1 MKIHSSILCLFS
13 VVSALLCGCSTNYLS
28 QPSSDLKVSTIGIL
42 RPDIEVGEKIEA
54 TATVSRICYMFISGP
69 SKFAEGVNYGDSYNC
84 YPVEDSFWGNTIAE
98 AKAAAAYRACVE
110 NKADLIICPRY
121 YIIVDNYPL
130 YKKVS
135 AKVFG
140 YKGVLKGVHIPKAKQ
155 SVVQPVQIV
164 NPLKIADPIEIDKP
178 VKVTQPPLQVSLSPV
193 QLMQPI
199 EVITKNT
206 QVDTS
211 SARASAP

>member
-1 MKIHSSILCLFS
+1 MKIRSSILCFS
-13 VVSALLCGCSTNYLS
+13 GIISALLCGCSTNYLS

-42 RPDIEVGEKIEA
+42 RPDIEIGEKIEA
-54 TATVSRICYMFISGP
+54 TATVSRICYIFISGP
-69 SKFAEGVNYGDSYNC
+69 SKFAEGVNYGDSYKGC
-84 YPVEDSFWGNTIAE
+84 PIEDSFWGDTVAE

-121 YIIVDNYPL
+121 YIIIDNCPF

-140 YKGVLKGVHIPKAKQ
+140 YKGILKGVHLPKAKQ
-155 SVVQPVQIV
+155 PVVQPIQIV
-164 NPLKIADPIEIDKP
+164 NPVKIADPIEIDKP
-178 VKVTQPPLQVSLSPV
+178 IKVTQPIQVSLSPV

-199 EVITKNT
+199 EVITKEVI
-206 QVDTS
+206 VDT
-211 SARASAP
+211 AKAANL

>member
-1 MKIHSSILCLFS
+1 MKNRSAILCFLGIA
-13 VVSALLCGCSTNYLS
+13 SALLCGCSTNYLS

-69 SKFAEGVNYGDSYNC
+69 SKFAEGVNYGDSYKG
-84 YPVEDSFWGNTIAE
+84 YPVEDSFWGDTVAE
-98 AKAAAAYRACVE
+98 AKAAAAYRVCVE
-110 NKADLIICPRY
+110 NKADFIICPRY
-121 YIIVDNYPL
+121 YVIIDSYPF

-140 YKGVLKGVHIPKAKQ
+140 YKGVLKGVHLPKAKQ
-155 SVVQPVQIV
+155 SGAQPIQIV
-164 NPLKIADPIEIDKP
+164 NPVKIADPIEIDKP
-178 VKVTQPPLQVSLSPV
+178 IKVAQPIQVGLSPV

-199 EVITKNT
+199 EVVTKEAY
-206 QVDTS
+206 VDT
-211 SARASAP
+211 ARNSNP

>member
-1 MKIHSSILCLFS
+1 MKIRLSILCFS
-13 VVSALLCGCSTNYLS
+13 GIMSTLLCGCSTNYLS
-28 QPSSDLKVSTIGIL
+28 ESSSDLKVSTIGIL

-69 SKFAEGVNYGDSYNC
+69 SKFAEGVNYGDSYKGH
-84 YPVEDSFWGNTIAE
+84 PIEDSFWGDTVAE
-98 AKAAAAYRACVE
+98 AKAAAAYRVCVE

-121 YIIVDNYPL
+121 YVIIDSYPF

-140 YKGVLKGVHIPKAKQ
+140 YKGVLKGVHLPKAKQ
-155 SVVQPVQIV
+155 PVVQSIQIV
-164 NPLKIADPIEIDKP
+164 NPVKIADPIEIDKP
-178 VKVTQPPLQVSLSPV
+178 IKVVTTQPIQISLSPV

-199 EVITKNT
+199 EVVTKEVY
-206 QVDTS
+206 VDT
-211 SARASAP
+211 AKAANL